1 MLPFARQHVS
11 LPDFSANLST
21 LIQMVSCPSSEWYSP
36 ETKVILF
43 TPPPVNTKARLEELE
58 HRDPPK
64 PLDRAFDSTV
74 QYAEAVREVG
84 RKEKVPVL
92 DVFTLLWEASG
103 KVEEKLDK
111 FLCDGLHLSEAGYDV
126 CILFLLSVSPA

>member
-1 MLPFARQHVS
+1 
-11 LPDFSANLST
+11 
-21 LIQMVSCPSSEWYSP
+21 MVSSHSSEWYSP

-103 KVEEKLDK
+103 KVEEKLDE

-126 CILFLLSVSPA
+126 